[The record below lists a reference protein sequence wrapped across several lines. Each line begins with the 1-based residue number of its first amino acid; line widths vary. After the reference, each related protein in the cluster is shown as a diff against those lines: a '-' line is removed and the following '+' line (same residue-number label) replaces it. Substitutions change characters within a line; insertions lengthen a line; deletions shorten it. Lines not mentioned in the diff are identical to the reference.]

1 MAGKP
6 ASMPH
11 VVRRIMNGVDIRK
24 ARESNDEN
32 AEDDCEECL
41 NRGTRRYS

>member
-1 MAGKP
+1 VTGKP
-6 ASMPH
+6 AGVPH
-11 VVRRIMNGVDIRK
+11 VVRRIVNGVDIPK

-41 NRGTRRYS
+41 DSGTSRLS